1 MTTTG
6 SAHTP
11 LPAGKG
17 APHQHVDEDEEEEDQ
32 DFNEVPRASG
42 PALDTD
48 DAKRGPPSDS
58 ASDSEDDEA
67 DAVLVKESEPVDEE
81 ELAALK
87 RDAEEQQSGLG
98 GQELGRGKRRRKEGP
113 DDDTNEGSRT
123 VPDNEEAKAAW
134 AAFQDK
140 ADSSTA
146 SGSKEM
152 VKIIERYKFAG
163 DEVIKERLLPADH
176 PDAIA
181 YLKWAGSTTHHDK
194 TQQDV
199 AADTSSRETAPVDQ
213 TSSVSSSASRVTSSA
228 PAPAPA
234 SASASAPRPPPPGP
248 RRKKQSKLA
257 SLAASSDA
265 PKKMN
270 TLEKS
275 KMDWEGWKKG
285 GSSATTSS
293 SAGASGGGSGGDAK
307 GLDGLTDREREE
319 MEQQTKTGSGSGSMA
334 GYLGRSDFLE
344 RVKERTEG
352 Q

>member
-1 MTTTG
+1 
-6 SAHTP
+6 
-11 LPAGKG
+11 
-17 APHQHVDEDEEEEDQ
+17 
-32 DFNEVPRASG
+32 
-42 PALDTD
+42 
-48 DAKRGPPSDS
+48 
-58 ASDSEDDEA
+58 
-67 DAVLVKESEPVDEE
+67 
-81 ELAALK
+81 
-87 RDAEEQQSGLG
+87 
-98 GQELGRGKRRRKEGP
+98 
-113 DDDTNEGSRT
+113 
-123 VPDNEEAKAAW
+123 
-134 AAFQDK
+134 
-140 ADSSTA
+140 
-146 SGSKEM
+146 M
-152 VKIIERYKFAG
+152 VKVIERYKFAG

-181 YLKWAGSTTHHDK
+181 YLKRAGPTIHHDK
-194 TQQDV
+194 PQQDV

>member
-1 MTTTG
+1 
-6 SAHTP
+6 
-11 LPAGKG
+11 
-17 APHQHVDEDEEEEDQ
+17 
-32 DFNEVPRASG
+32 
-42 PALDTD
+42 
-48 DAKRGPPSDS
+48 
-58 ASDSEDDEA
+58 
-67 DAVLVKESEPVDEE
+67 
-81 ELAALK
+81 
-87 RDAEEQQSGLG
+87 
-98 GQELGRGKRRRKEGP
+98 
-113 DDDTNEGSRT
+113 
-123 VPDNEEAKAAW
+123 
-134 AAFQDK
+134 
-140 ADSSTA
+140 
-146 SGSKEM
+146 M
-152 VKIIERYKFAG
+152 VKVIERYKFAG

-181 YLKWAGSTTHHDK
+181 YLKRVGPSSHLDK
-194 TQQDV
+194 TKQD
-199 AADTSSRETAPVDQ
+199 AAVDTSSSETAQLDQ
-213 TSSVSSSASRVTSSA
+213 TSSLSSSASPATSSAPASA
-228 PAPAPA
+228 PAPAP
-234 SASASAPRPPPPGP
+234 APRPPPPGP

-285 GSSATTSS
+285 GASAAP
-293 SAGASGGGSGGDAK
+293 AGASGSGGGGGGDAK